1 MGLRTGAL
9 LLATD
14 FAISRLLRGRWTAG
28 GAEAQQHQQ
37 RGKTF
42 A

>member
-14 FAISRLLRGRWTAG
+14 FAISRLLRGRRMDG
-28 GAEAQQHQQ
+28 DAEAQQHQQ
-37 RGKTF
+37 GG
-42 A
+42 